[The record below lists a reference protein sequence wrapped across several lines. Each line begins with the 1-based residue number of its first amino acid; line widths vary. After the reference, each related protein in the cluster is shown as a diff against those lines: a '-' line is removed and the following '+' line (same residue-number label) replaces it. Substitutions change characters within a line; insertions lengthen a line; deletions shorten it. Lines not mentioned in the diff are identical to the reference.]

1 MSSLHTALEAG
12 IAAANSCANAPSLSD
27 AHLSDSRREADSEN
41 GGGGRGEG
49 KLDATASA
57 SFMCLPG
64 GVLLKAA
71 LASAAAS
78 TAAAASNAPARATP
92 TNKAQKIATARQVS
106 PASGNSNGVRDTEW
120 KECASDKCA
129 NTECANTE
137 CANAERA
144 NAECANADS
153 NSGNPQP
160 PHLDTLIV
168 TKPAVYSSFGSFIVF
183 GHDKP

>member
-1 MSSLHTALEAG
+1 MSSLRTALEAG

-27 AHLSDSRREADSEN
+27 AHLSDSRREADSES

-49 KLDATASA
+49 KLDATA

-78 TAAAASNAPARATP
+78 TAAAASNAPARASP
-92 TNKAQKIATARQVS
+92 TNKAQKIAPARQVS
-106 PASGNSNGVRDTEW
+106 LASGNSNGVRDTER

-129 NTECANTE
+129 ADKCASDKCANAD

-144 NAECANADS
+144 NAEFGNAECANADS
-153 NSGNPQP
+153 NSGNPQT
-160 PHLDTLIV
+160 PHLDTYKTCSLQ
-168 TKPAVYSSFGSFIVF
+168 
-183 GHDKP
+183 